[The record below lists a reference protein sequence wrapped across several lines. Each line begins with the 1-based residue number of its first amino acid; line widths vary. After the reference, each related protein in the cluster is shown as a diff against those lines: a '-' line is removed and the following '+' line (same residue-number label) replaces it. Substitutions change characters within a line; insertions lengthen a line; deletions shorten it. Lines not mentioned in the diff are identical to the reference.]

1 MKNLADILPIL
12 SPLSL
17 FIYLRIYLFI
27 YLFIYYLRII
37 FYMISY
43 ERNIMDTLLYSA

>member
-12 SPLSL
+12 SPTVLV
-17 FIYLRIYLFI
+17 YLPSYLFI

>member
-17 FIYLRIYLFI
+17 FIYLRI